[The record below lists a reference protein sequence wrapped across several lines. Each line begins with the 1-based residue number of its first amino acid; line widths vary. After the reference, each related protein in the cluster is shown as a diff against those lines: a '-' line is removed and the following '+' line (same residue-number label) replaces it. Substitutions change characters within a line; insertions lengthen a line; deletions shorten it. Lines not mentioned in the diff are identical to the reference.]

1 MGFPKKLLGQDET
14 VVMLLRPHI
23 KRLFLP
29 VLVLLVTAPA
39 SAFAAALVP
48 GGSAQQWARGL
59 ITLAA
64 LLVLLRWTV
73 TPFVIWWNTMYVIT
87 NRRLVMRHGVLTRSG
102 HDMPLSRLNDVS
114 FAHNLFDRMIGCGTL
129 TVESAGE
136 RGQVVLADIPKV
148 EQVQRV
154 LYRLSDEARP
164 GIPAPFA
171 RPGFG
176 FASAAPGEDEGQDD
190 DGYDGGRPEERQGDD
205 AESRAGDP
213 AGDPQGEHPGG
224 DGGRSSRWGRRRR

>member
-14 VVMLLRPHI
+14 VVMLLRPHV

-29 VLVLLVTAPA
+29 VVLLLVVAPVA
-39 SAFAAALVP
+39 TFLAGLVP
-48 GGSAQQWARGL
+48 SGSVQWWVRGL
-59 ITLAA
+59 IALAA

-73 TPFVIWWNTMYVIT
+73 TPFVVWWNTVYVIT

-114 FAHNLFDRMIGCGTL
+114 FSHNLFERMIGCGTL

-136 RGQVVLADIPKV
+136 RGQVVLADVPKV

-154 LYRLSDEARP
+154 LYRLSDEARQT
-164 GIPAPFA
+164 GAPAGYPHIDGDPDDDHDHNDEHDHGRVDDQQA
-171 RPGFG
+171 DGDADG
-176 FASAAPGEDEGQDD
+176 ADEG
-190 DGYDGGRPEERQGDD
+190 
-205 AESRAGDP
+205 SR
-213 AGDPQGEHPGG
+213 
-224 DGGRSSRWGRRRR
+224 RWGRRRQ